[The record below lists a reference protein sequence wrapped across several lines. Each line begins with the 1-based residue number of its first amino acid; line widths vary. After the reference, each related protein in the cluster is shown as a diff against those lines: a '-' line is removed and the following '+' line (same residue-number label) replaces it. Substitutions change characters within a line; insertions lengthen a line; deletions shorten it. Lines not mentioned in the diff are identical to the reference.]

1 LTITKA
7 NTHQTVSVI
16 LAHVP
21 FDVIVVP
28 AIAFYSIHFLLS
40 WKSFSFSIQA
50 LLATMAQLI
59 SFEYSLPF
67 DTAFNCTKQIS

>member
-28 AIAFYSIHFLLS
+28 AIAFYLIHFLLS

-50 LLATMAQLI
+50 LATMAQLI